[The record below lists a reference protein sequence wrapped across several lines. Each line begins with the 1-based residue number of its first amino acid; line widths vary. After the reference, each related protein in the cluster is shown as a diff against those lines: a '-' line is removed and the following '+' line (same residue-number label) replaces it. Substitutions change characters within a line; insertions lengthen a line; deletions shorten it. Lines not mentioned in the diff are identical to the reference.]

1 MLDGPKVKLQVSP
14 TRLYMQVASM
24 RPEVEENI
32 AAQKAAEGELEGV
45 RPNKKKITAMGL
57 VSGARSKPK
66 RGLEESKRRNSV
78 VPN

>member
-1 MLDGPKVKLQVSP
+1 MGRSP
-14 TRLYMQVASM
+14 ALETRLYMQVASM

-32 AAQKAAEGELEGV
+32 AARKAAEGQLEGI
-45 RPNKKKITAMGL
+45 RPKKKKIHEMGL

-66 RGLEESKRRNSV
+66 CGLEESKRLNSV